1 MIAAWAGK
9 EKPPTPGR
17 ESGEWCVKGVQVING
32 NPVKAQAVKGKERTA
47 IFKQLKAAGF
57 TPSSVLVMPD
67 GIIKIQFG
75 ERAVSAANDDEPNPW
90 HK

>member
-1 MIAAWAGK
+1 MI
-9 EKPPTPGR
+9 
-17 ESGEWCVKGVQVING
+17 GEMDIDG
-32 NPVKAQAVKGKERTA
+32 NPLKAQAVKGKKRTP

-57 TPSSVLVMPD
+57 TPSSVVVMPD